1 VVRPDPRE
9 DIPEGVRFLW
19 TEELFV
25 IQRLEA
31 EAADLRE
38 RADEL
43 LEARGED
50 DPEAREW
57 VRQADELH
65 SRLRRLS
72 GSVGSRVGPL
82 TADEARQRDFLGRF
96 LRTLESEMDA
106 RGGV

>member
-1 VVRPDPRE
+1 
-9 DIPEGVRFLW
+9 VRFLW

-38 RADEL
+38 RAREL
-43 LEARGED
+43 QEARGEND
-50 DPEAREW
+50 LEAGEW

-65 SRLRRLS
+65 SRLRRLA

-82 TADEARQRDFLGRF
+82 TADETRQRDFLGRF
-96 LRTLESEMDA
+96 LQNLRAEMDA
-106 RGGV
+106 QGGV